1 MWKVQNAVISAAG
14 AGDNQIVAAVTDKK
28 INVLAYV
35 LVAGG
40 AVSVKWRRGT
50 TDLSGVLALAAN
62 GGLVVPSPGEDG
74 EAWFSTAKNEA
85 LQINLGAA
93 VAVGGHV
100 LYYLS

>member
-1 MWKVQNAVISAAG
+1 MWKVQNAAIVASAS
-14 AGDNQIVAAVTDKK
+14 GDNSVVAAVADKK

-50 TDLSGVLALAAN
+50 TDLTGALPLAAN
-62 GGLVVPSPGEDG
+62 GGLVVPAPGEDG
-74 EAWFSTAKNEA
+74 ECWFSTAKNEA

-93 VAVGGHV
+93 IAVGGHV